1 MTLLDDELDV
11 KRFEVGTTGWTA
23 DDLDDPAIERL
34 WDAGRHE
41 ISDGVLTTMPAA
53 RLDDGN
59 AIVNLIFLLKAH
71 AQVVN
76 LDGKFSIETDVILAQ
91 MRVPRVDAVYFT
103 AAQLAAQVTAN
114 QMGKKR
120 SGKYGRARVVPELI
134 IENVSPGHEA
144 HDRVT
149 NRRWYQEARV
159 PHYWLLDAYGRTLE
173 TLVLNAAGE
182 YETQQ
187 LGTEDDEVRP
197 SLFPGLVIPLRQ
209 VWA

>member
-1 MTLLDDELDV
+1 MTLLDDELGV

-23 DDLDDPAIERL
+23 DDLDNPAVERL

-41 ISDGVLTTMPAA
+41 ISDGVLTAMPAA

-59 AIVNLIFLLKAH
+59 AIVNLVFLLKAH
-71 AQVVN
+71 TQAVN
-76 LDGKFSIETDVILAQ
+76 LDGKLSIETDVILAP
-91 MRVPRVDAVYFT
+91 MRVARVDAVYMT
-103 AAQLAAQVTAN
+103 GAQLAAQAAAN
-114 QMGKKR
+114 QFGKKR
-120 SGKYGRARVVPELI
+120 LGKYGRARVVPELI

-149 NRRWYQEARV
+149 KRRWYQEARV

-173 TLVLNAAGE
+173 TLVLNASGE
-182 YETQQ
+182 YQTEQ
-187 LGTEDDEVRP
+187 LGRENDDVRP
-197 SLFPGLVIPLRQ
+197 SLFPGLVIPLAK